1 MKDPEYTN
9 PVYAEALREQ
19 HRLRGLL
26 RHEPLPADLR
36 LVGGADVSFN
46 RFGKTFWGGLVVC
59 DAEDGFRVV
68 DSSVVR
74 MEVDFP
80 YLPGLLGFRE
90 TPVLAEAYRRLRT
103 RPGVTLVDAHGT
115 AHPRR
120 FGSAAHLG
128 VVLDVPTVGSA
139 KSRLCGEFEEPAA
152 GRGSFSAL
160 LLDGEVIGRALRTRD
175 GVAPVFVSPGHRC
188 DLESATALVLRCSP
202 RYRIPQPIRLAHDLV
217 NEARR
222 AGRG

>member
-1 MKDPEYTN
+1 MTKDPEYSN
-9 PVYAEALREQ
+9 PRYAEAVAEQ
-19 HRLRGLL
+19 RRLRALL
-26 RHEPLPADLR
+26 RHAPLPGGAR

-46 RFGKTFWGGLVVC
+46 RFGKIFWGVVIVC
-59 DAEDGFRVV
+59 DAQEGFRVV
-68 DSSVVR
+68 DRSVVR

-90 TPVLAEAYRRLRT
+90 TPVLAAAYEGLRT
-103 RPGVTLVDAHGT
+103 KPQVTLVDAHGT

-128 VVLDVPTVGSA
+128 VVLDIPTVGSA
-139 KSRLCGEFEEPAA
+139 KSRLCGEFDEPAPERGA
-152 GRGSFSAL
+152 FSPLTLDDEIVGR
-160 LLDGEVIGRALRTRD
+160 VLRTRT
-175 GVAPVFVSPGHRC
+175 GVNPVFVSPGHRC

-202 RYRIPQPIRLAHDLV
+202 RFRIPEPIRLAHELV

-222 AGRG
+222 RTG